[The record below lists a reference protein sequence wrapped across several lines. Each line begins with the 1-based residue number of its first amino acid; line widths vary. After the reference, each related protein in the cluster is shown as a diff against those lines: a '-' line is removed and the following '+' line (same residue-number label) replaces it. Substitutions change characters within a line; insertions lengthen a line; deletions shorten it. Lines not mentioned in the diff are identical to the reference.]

1 MIPCFFCYF
10 MVKYVSRRIGACGG
24 ITMFI
29 DLNKNNGKDYLRLVE
44 SVRVTNKN
52 GYKVSQKKTILN
64 IGPLDRFDDGEPDY
78 IGRLRKSFRAGNPL
92 IPALRPYC
100 EGKKEA
106 ETYRFAINEGSP
118 DCFGHPKLFSHIL
131 MERILEELGL
141 NTFFSSYKGFTK
153 LQYDVYGFAKLLI
166 WGRLLNPASKYAT
179 VRQNED
185 YYEPILNDFNPDN
198 VYDTLD
204 FIAHNKDKII
214 RRINT
219 NLVKKAHRSPEII
232 YYDVT
237 NFYFEIG
244 EPDEDILDEEGNII
258 EKGQRKMGVCKEE
271 RKLPIVQVGLFMD
284 DEGIPIAIETFPGNT
299 LDHLTLRPA
308 LKKNVDSLDFSRF
321 IMIADRGI
329 CNYQNLL
336 HVLDAGNGYIVSK
349 SLLKSTKKERE
360 WTYDGESYIAVSH
373 DFMYKSRIIKKTVK
387 DEDGN
392 KRTIEE
398 QVVVY
403 WSRKFQLRAEREN
416 KKFLDFLQKLQ
427 EHPEN
432 FRITAV
438 QAKALRKFF
447 KKECV
452 NEKTGEILDSS
463 KIKVFVDF
471 DKVAAYR
478 KSLGYYQIVTSEL
491 TMDAREVI
499 DKYHGLTQ
507 IEDQFRVMKGDLDTR
522 PLYVRTPGHVTA
534 HLLICMISLIML
546 RIIQKKM
553 KDSGVVKT
561 DPDAYW
567 SGGLSA
573 ARIQAALNKWKVDI
587 LPGDLYRFMDVDDPD
602 LKLILDA
609 FGVDIPAKLYRR
621 AELRSIKTGIK
632 VFM

>member
-1 MIPCFFCYF
+1 
-10 MVKYVSRRIGACGG
+10 
-24 ITMFI
+24 MFVESVQ
-29 DLNKNNGKDYLRLVE
+29 NNGKKYLRLVQ
-44 SVRVTNKN
+44 SIRVTNKN
-52 GYKVSQKKTILN
+52 GYKVSQKQVILN
-64 IGPLDRFDDGEPDY
+64 LGPLERFDDGQPDY
-78 IGRLRKSFRAGNPL
+78 VERLKKSFKAGAPL
-92 IPALRPYC
+92 ISALLPYC
-100 EGKKEA
+100 DETKKP
-106 ETYRFAINEGSP
+106 ETYHFSINEGSP

-166 WGRLLNPASKYAT
+166 FGRLLNPASKSAT
-179 VRQNED
+179 IRQNED
-185 YYEPILNDFNPDN
+185 YYEPILDNFNPDN

-204 FIAHNKDKII
+204 FIAANKDKII
-214 RRINT
+214 RRMNT

-244 EPDEDILDEEGNII
+244 EPDDDILDADGTIV

-271 RKLPIVQVGLFMD
+271 RKLPIVQMGLFMD
-284 DEGIPIAIETFPGNT
+284 DDGIPIAIETFPGNT

-308 LKKNVDSLDFSRF
+308 LKKNIDHLDFSRF

-349 SLLKSTKKERE
+349 SLLKSTKKEQE
-360 WTYDGESYIAVSH
+360 WTYGDEGYIYVSD
-373 DFMYKSRIIKKTVK
+373 DFKYKSRIIKKNVK
-387 DEDGN
+387 DEKGN
-392 KRTIEE
+392 NRTIEE

-403 WSRKFQLRAEREN
+403 WSRKFQARAEQEN

-427 EHPEN
+427 EHPES

-438 QAKALRKFF
+438 QSKSLRKFF
-447 KKECV
+447 KKECI
-452 NEKTGEILDSS
+452 NENTGEILDSS
-463 KIKVFVDF
+463 KIKAFLDF
-471 DKVAAYR
+471 DKVAEYR

-491 TMDAREVI
+491 TMDAQEVI

-507 IEDQFRVMKGDLDTR
+507 IEDQFRVMKSDLDTR
-522 PLYVRTPGHVTA
+522 PLYVRTPEHVTA

-546 RIIQKKM
+546 RIIQKRM
-553 KDSGVVKT
+553 KDSRCTIT
-561 DPDAYW
+561 DPDTYW
-567 SGGLSA
+567 SSGLSA
-573 ARIQAALNKWKVDI
+573 TRIQTALNKWKVDA

-609 FGVDIPAKLYRR
+609 FGIDIPAKLYRR
-621 AELRSIKTGIK
+621 AELKSIKTGIK